1 MHVYTDLQLGNIF
14 FNSVKLISM
23 STNSRRYWNKIK
35 LNSRSSENGRS
46 SGYKVLKN
54 YMLILLGIT
63 CFAVGNASYSV
74 GFPSAQ
80 IPADMMFSRT
90 WLGKC

>member
-1 MHVYTDLQLGNIF
+1 L
-14 FNSVKLISM
+14 KE
-23 STNSRRYWNKIK
+23 IK
-35 LNSRSSENGRS
+35 LNGRSSENGRS

-54 YMLILLGIT
+54 YMFILLGIT

-90 WLGKC
+90 